1 MQASVESYKTSFI
14 YRFGLRRRRCS
25 TVLGKSAMQLLLSDR
40 FITVSQDETRRNNR
54 DEKRPGLRLA
64 KNDDLRI
71 PT

>member
-1 MQASVESYKTSFI
+1 
-14 YRFGLRRRRCS
+14 
-25 TVLGKSAMQLLLSDR
+25 LGKSAMLLLLSDR

-64 KNDDLRI
+64 KKGDLRI